1 MSFDFMMR
9 KEDMDK
15 YLNELAKELRKFEGR
30 NAHFEIVIAGGASI
44 VQNYTFRQMSSD
56 IDAMINDRAIRDA
69 ARRVADKFDLPMDW
83 INSDFEHTRSYTPAL
98 RGFSKYYR
106 TFCHVL
112 EVRTIEREYLIAMKL
127 MSGRLYKNDFSD
139 IIGIL
144 SESRQ
149 KGHPI
154 SKVMIS
160 AAMTDLYG
168 GWDAVDETFKE
179 LFENI
184 ITQYENNPE
193 LYSKVRRDEQ
203 IAKSTLQ
210 YIEANYEGVVKEKT
224 IPQILR
230 DSAKTKDIFKITGKP
245 EHEQSF
251 IQNLDELMQKSGE
264 TVEEQD
270 NIGARDKEED
280 LER

>member
-1 MSFDFMMR
+1 
-9 KEDMDK
+9 
-15 YLNELAKELRKFEGR
+15 
-30 NAHFEIVIAGGASI
+30 
-44 VQNYTFRQMSSD
+44 
-56 IDAMINDRAIRDA
+56 
-69 ARRVADKFDLPMDW
+69 
-83 INSDFEHTRSYTPAL
+83 
-98 RGFSKYYR
+98 
-106 TFCHVL
+106 
-112 EVRTIEREYLIAMKL
+112 MKL

-154 SKVMIS
+154 SKEMIS

-210 YIEANYEGVVKEKT
+210 YIEANYEGVVKEET

>member
-1 MSFDFMMR
+1 M
-9 KEDMDK
+9 
-15 YLNELAKELRKFEGR
+15 LL
-30 NAHFEIVIAGGASI
+30 
-44 VQNYTFRQMSSD
+44 
-56 IDAMINDRAIRDA
+56 
-69 ARRVADKFDLPMDW
+69 
-83 INSDFEHTRSYTPAL
+83 
-98 RGFSKYYR
+98 
-106 TFCHVL
+106 
-112 EVRTIEREYLIAMKL
+112 
-127 MSGRLYKNDFSD
+127 
-139 IIGIL
+139 
-144 SESRQ
+144 
-149 KGHPI
+149 
-154 SKVMIS
+154 
-160 AAMTDLYG
+160 
-168 GWDAVDETFKE
+168 DETFKE

-210 YIEANYEGVVKEKT
+210 YIEANYEGVVKEET